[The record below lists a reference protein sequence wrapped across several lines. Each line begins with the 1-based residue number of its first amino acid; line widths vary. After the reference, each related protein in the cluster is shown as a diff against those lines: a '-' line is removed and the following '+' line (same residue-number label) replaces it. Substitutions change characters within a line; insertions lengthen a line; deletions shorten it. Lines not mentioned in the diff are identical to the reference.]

1 MPIVSQA
8 QGLHQGTKQTRCFPG
23 GAGILEGVDRNKGD
37 KKSGVR
43 LPGFESLP

>member
-1 MPIVSQA
+1 MPIVCQA

-37 KKSGVR
+37 K
-43 LPGFESLP
+43 SLNLIFQSPS